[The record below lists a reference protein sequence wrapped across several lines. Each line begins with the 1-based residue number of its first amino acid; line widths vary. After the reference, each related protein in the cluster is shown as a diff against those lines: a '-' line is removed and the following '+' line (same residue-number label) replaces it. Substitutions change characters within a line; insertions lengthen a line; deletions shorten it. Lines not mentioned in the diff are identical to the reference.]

1 MTPFTSTT
9 KLEATEK
16 PMWHLI
22 HDGVHVLDVHR
33 TSGAVRN
40 KHLVVRFSSLAEV
53 KDEIAKLGLIAMP
66 DRPQK
71 IVRQASGEVFDLG
84 LAVAAKPE
92 LGKPE
97 GMEIGVDVGLEPV
110 ESEPVTESSF
120 LRRLAAYVVNIPV
133 TEDMMKEREA
143 LALQLD
149 FLSP

>member
-1 MTPFTSTT
+1 METFIPAT
-9 KLEATEK
+9 KLEATAK

-71 IVRQASGEVFDLG
+71 IVRKASGEVFDLG
-84 LAVAAKPE
+84 LAVAAKSE
-92 LGKPE
+92 LE
-97 GMEIGVDVGLEPV
+97 AAPV
-110 ESEPVTESSF
+110 ETEPVTESGF
-120 LRRLAAYVVNIPV
+120 LRRLANYVINIPV
-133 TEDMMKEREA
+133 TEDMLNEREA

-149 FLSP
+149 FPSP

>member
-1 MTPFTSTT
+1 MATFIPTT

-22 HDGVHVLDVHR
+22 HDGTHVVDVHR
-33 TSGAVRN
+33 TSAAVRN

-71 IVRQASGEVFDLG
+71 IVRKPNGEIFDLG
-84 LAVAAKPE
+84 LADAAKSE
-92 LGKPE
+92 LE
-97 GMEIGVDVGLEPV
+97 AAPV
-110 ESEPVTESSF
+110 ETEPVTETGF

-133 TEDMMKEREA
+133 TEDMLKEREA